1 MKQSNLFRVIS
12 LECLD
17 KGITQGQLASSVQR
31 QSQGLW
37 NGLRKS
43 NLSTSTLIDVCDS
56 LGLELVIRNRTEQRE
71 TILNK
76 EP

>member
-12 LECLD
+12 LECIN
-17 KGITQGQLASSVQR
+17 KGMTQGQLASSVQR

-37 NGLRKS
+37 NGLRKQ
-43 NLSTSTLIDVCDS
+43 NLSTGTLIDVCDS
-56 LGLELVIRNRTEQRE
+56 LGLDLVIRNPSDERE

-76 EP
+76 EL